1 MISRD
6 FDRFGRMIDLLELQK
21 EFILRHLFPGGVAVD
36 FTMGNGH
43 DTSFLSRAAGAGG
56 HVYAF
61 DIQPEAI
68 ESTKKTLA
76 ADGCPDN
83 VTLILDS
90 HSNVKKYVDGQINAG
105 MFNLGFMPGGDKTK
119 TTMRATTMPA
129 VSAAVGMLAPGGI
142 LSVAIYP
149 GHEEGDAEGRELR
162 QYYETL
168 DRHVFCCTEIHIV
181 NSPASPYFTIIE
193 RRCDRRVDAR

>member
-21 EFILRHLFPGGVAVD
+21 EFILRHLRAGGIAVD

-43 DTSFLSRAAGAGG
+43 DTAFLSHVVGESG

-68 ESTKKTLA
+68 ESTKKTLSA
-76 ADGCPDN
+76 NGCADN

-90 HSNVKKYVDGQINAG
+90 HSNVKKYVDGEINAG

-119 TTMRATTMPA
+119 TTMRETTLPA
-129 VSAAVGMLAPGGI
+129 VRDAVGMLARGGI

-149 GHEEGDAEGRELR
+149 GHAEGDAEGRELR
-162 QYYETL
+162 EYYATL
-168 DRHVFCCTEIHIV
+168 DRHILCCTEIHIV

-193 RRCDRRVDAR
+193 RRL

>member
-21 EFILRHLFPGGVAVD
+21 EFILRHLEEGGVAVD

-43 DTSFLSRAAGAGG
+43 DTSFLSKTVGETGR
-56 HVYAF
+56 VYAF

-68 ESTKKTLA
+68 ESTKKTLLS
-76 ADGCPDN
+76 DGCPDN

-90 HSNVKKYVDGQINAG
+90 HSNVKKYVDGTINAG
-105 MFNLGFMPGGDKTK
+105 MFNLGFMPGGDKSK
-119 TTMRATTMPA
+119 TTMRETTLPA
-129 VSAAVGMLAPGGI
+129 VRDAISMLAPGGI
-142 LSVAIYP
+142 VSVAIYP
-149 GHEEGDAEGRELR
+149 GHAEGDAEGRELR
-162 QYYETL
+162 EYYASL
-168 DRHVFCCTEIHIV
+168 DRHVLCCTEIHIV

-193 RRCDRRVDAR
+193 KRL

>member
-6 FDRFGRMIDLLELQK
+6 FDRFGKMIDLLELQK
-21 EFILRHLFPGGVAVD
+21 EFILRHLTAGGIAVD

-43 DTSFLSRAAGAGG
+43 DTSFLSRTVGAAG

-61 DIQPEAI
+61 DIQPEAL

-76 ADGCPDN
+76 ADMCPDN

-90 HSNVKKYVDGQINAG
+90 HSNVRKYVAGEINAG

-119 TTMRATTMPA
+119 TTMRETTLPA
-129 VSAAVGMLAPGGI
+129 VKDAVGMLAPGGI

-149 GHEEGDAEGRELR
+149 GHAEGDAEGRELR
-162 QYYETL
+162 QFYETL
-168 DRHVFCCTEIHIV
+168 DRHILCCTEIHIV
-181 NSPASPYFTIIE
+181 NSPTSPYFTIIE
-193 RRCDRRVDAR
+193 KRHK

>member
-6 FDRFGRMIDLLELQK
+6 YDRFGRMIDLLELQK
-21 EFILRHLFPGGVAVD
+21 EFILRHLGDGGIAVD

-43 DTSFLSRAAGAGG
+43 DTSFLSKVVGESG

-61 DIQPEAI
+61 DVQPEAI
-68 ESTKKTLA
+68 DSTKKTLA
-76 ADGCPDN
+76 VNGCCDN

-90 HSNVKKYVDGQINAG
+90 HSNVKKYVACPINAG
-105 MFNLGFMPGGDKTK
+105 MFNLGFMPGGDKSK
-119 TTMRATTMPA
+119 TTMRKTTLPA
-129 VSAAVGMLAPGGI
+129 VRDAVELLAPGGI

-162 QYYETL
+162 EYYATL
-168 DRHVFCCTEIHIV
+168 DRHVLCCTEIHIV

-193 RRCDRRVDAR
+193 KRLK

>member
-21 EFILRHLFPGGVAVD
+21 EFILRHLREGGVAVD

-43 DTSFLSRAAGAGG
+43 DTSFLSRTVGESG

-68 ESTKKTLA
+68 ESTRKTLA
-76 ADGCPDN
+76 VDGCADN

-90 HSNVKKYVDGQINAG
+90 HSNVKKYVDGEINAG

-119 TTMRATTMPA
+119 TTVRETTLPA
-129 VSAAVGMLAPGGI
+129 VRDAVGMLAPGGI

-149 GHEEGDAEGRELR
+149 GHAEGDAEGRELR
-162 QYYETL
+162 EYYATL
-168 DRHVFCCTEIHIV
+168 DRHILCCTEIHIV

-193 RRCDRRVDAR
+193 RRL

>member
-6 FDRFGRMIDLLELQK
+6 YDRFGRMIDLLELQK
-21 EFILRHLFPGGVAVD
+21 EFILRHLGEGGVAVD

-43 DTSFLSRAAGAGG
+43 DTSFLSKVVGEGG
-56 HVYAF
+56 RVYAF

-68 ESTKKTLA
+68 ESTRKTLD

-90 HSNVKKYVDGQINAG
+90 HSNVKKYVSENISAG

-119 TTMRATTMPA
+119 TTMRETTLPA
-129 VSAAVGMLAPGGI
+129 VRDAVDMLAPGGI

-149 GHEEGDAEGRELR
+149 GHAEGDAEGRELR
-162 QYYETL
+162 EYYGTL
-168 DRHVFCCTEIHIV
+168 DRHEYCCTEIHIV

-193 RRCDRRVDAR
+193 RRLSRNGGK